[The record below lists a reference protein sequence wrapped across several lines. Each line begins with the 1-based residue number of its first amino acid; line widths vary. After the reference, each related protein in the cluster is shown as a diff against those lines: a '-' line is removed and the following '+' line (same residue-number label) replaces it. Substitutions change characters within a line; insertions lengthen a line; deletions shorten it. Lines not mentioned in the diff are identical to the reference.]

1 MKRQHINS
9 TVFMFIALIL
19 LAICVFTGCLL
30 LYFHGN
36 NDLSKKATVLF
47 SYSPNSSK
55 LVIDS
60 SMPITDQLGK
70 ELTFNPN
77 QSKYGYS
84 EFSISSNMEGMESIN
99 YEIYAKNIGVAV
111 ELPTDY
117 VKIYLT
123 DGNTDVAAFGYE
135 QRVPTYRDLKIATSD
150 PAGKKIY
157 AGSLK
162 KGETANFK
170 LRMWLSDAYP
180 ITTEVRSFGILLYVK
195 VVD

>member
-1 MKRQHINS
+1 MKKQRINS
-9 TVFMFIALIL
+9 TVFIFVALIL

-36 NDLSKKATVLF
+36 YDSSKNATVVF

-55 LVIDS
+55 LLIDS
-60 SMPITDQLGK
+60 SMPITDKLGK
-70 ELTFNPN
+70 QLTFNPN

-84 EFSISSNMEGMESIN
+84 EFSISSNIEGMESIN
-99 YEIYAKNIGVAV
+99 YEIYAKSVGVAA

-123 DGNTDVAAFGYE
+123 DGNTDAAAFGYE
-135 QRVPTYRDLKIATSD
+135 EKVPTYRDLKVATSD

-170 LRMWLSDAYP
+170 LRMWLADAYP